1 MNTPT
6 ITELQTLAKAAHAS
20 GLMPSEVRSADA
32 ALYIMA
38 SGIELGLQ
46 PMISLRTL
54 RLVKGRIS
62 IAAEAMLALAISR
75 EITADWQQADNDAA
89 ILVLTRKGG
98 KPYTSAFTMAD
109 ARKAGLGGDNWTKYP
124 AAMLRARA
132 ISAGVRAYC
141 PDVVTGLY
149 SAEEVAD
156 FDDAPRTVQIEARQP
171 SPAIENRP
179 APLAIEARPADAK
192 PTDTQSKIHAAVVEL
207 GLESIV
213 DERWGMDCVTWT
225 AATMREIGA
234 LTRDTRE
241 TRKAAADAAAAT
253 VAREDAAAETRPA
266 TPAELFRRRVEK
278 RLAECIAAG
287 VMDATIERHGDP
299 DRWTHDT
306 LTAIKGE
313 LAALAGGAA

>member
-1 MNTPT
+1 MNYTMADLR
-6 ITELQTLAKAAHAS
+6 IAAESAARS
-20 GLMPSEVRSADA
+20 GLMPQDVKGVDA
-32 ALYIMA
+32 AFYIMA

-46 PMISLRTL
+46 PMLALRTL

-62 IAAEAMLALAISR
+62 IAAETMLALAIAR
-75 EITADWQQADNDAA
+75 GITIEWKQADDNAA
-89 ILVLTRKGG
+89 ILTMTRSGHA
-98 KPYTSAFTMAD
+98 PYTSTFTAED
-109 ARKAGLGGDNWTKYP
+109 AKRAGLGGDNWAKYRP
-124 AAMLRARA
+124 AMLRARA

-141 PDVVTGLY
+141 PDVVSGLY
-149 SAEEVAD
+149 TPEEVES
-156 FDDAPRTVQIEARQP
+156 FDDAPRTVQIEAR
-171 SPAIENRP
+171 P
-179 APLAIEARPADAK
+179 APMQIEARSADAT
-192 PTDTQSKIHAAVVEL
+192 PNDTQRKIRAAVVEL

-213 DERWGMDCVTWT
+213 EERWGMDCVTWT
-225 AATMREIGA
+225 AATMREIGT

-306 LTAIKGE
+306 LTAIKDE
-313 LAALAGGAA
+313 LAALPGGAA

>member
-20 GLMPSEVRSADA
+20 GLMPAEVRTADA

-46 PMISLRTL
+46 PMIALRTL

-62 IAAEAMLALAISR
+62 IAAETMLALAISR
-75 EITADWQQADNDAA
+75 GITVEWSQADNDGA
-89 ILVLTRKGG
+89 ILTLTRPNG
-98 KPYTSAFTMAD
+98 KPYTSAFTIAD
-109 ARKAGLGGDNWTKYP
+109 ARKAGLGGDNWSKYP

-149 SAEEVAD
+149 TPEEVEA

-179 APLAIEARPADAK
+179 APLAIEARPADAEPNDIQRK
-192 PTDTQSKIHAAVVEL
+192 VRASVVEL

-213 DERWGMDCVTWT
+213 EERWGMDCVTWPKP
-225 AATMREIGA
+225 MCIEIGT
-234 LTRDTRE
+234 LCRDTRE
-241 TRKAAADAAAAT
+241 TRKAAA
-253 VAREDAAAETRPA
+253 EAAAEPA
-266 TPAELFRRRVEK
+266 PKSPAGVFAERRRK
-278 RLAECIAAG
+278 RIAECIAAG
-287 VMDATIERHGDP
+287 VMDATIEKHGDP
-299 DRWTHDT
+299 DRWDHGM
-306 LTAIKGE
+306 LTTIKAE
-313 LAALAGGAA
+313 LAALNR